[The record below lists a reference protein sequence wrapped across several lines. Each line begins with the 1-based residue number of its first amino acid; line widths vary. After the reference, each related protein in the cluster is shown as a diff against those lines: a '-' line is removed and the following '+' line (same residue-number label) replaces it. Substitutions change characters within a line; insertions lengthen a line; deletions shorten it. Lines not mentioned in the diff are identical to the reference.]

1 MEQNI
6 VAIIWD
12 FDKTLVDGYMQTPIF
27 RKYGVS
33 EADFW
38 KEVNDLEA
46 QYREKGIRVNRDT
59 IYLNHFLT
67 CVSQGI
73 FKGLNNSVLRELGKE
88 LKFYTGVPEI
98 FKKLQDS
105 VANNQEF

>member
-27 RKYGVS
+27 KKYGVS
-33 EADFW
+33 ESEFW
-38 KEVNDLEA
+38 KEVNGLEA
-46 QYREKGIRVNRDT
+46 QYKEKEIRVNRDT

-67 CVSQGI
+67 CVNQGI
-73 FKGLNNSVLRELGKE
+73 FKGLNNSKLRELGKE

-98 FKKLQDS
+98 FKKFGCCR
-105 VANNQEF
+105 N